1 MNTEH
6 EWEELTIDDTVYPT
20 RLTEKYRRRT
30 GGNLLEDARVLR
42 AAVPGKILSVGVAVG
57 ESVKRG
63 QGVLVLEAMKMENTI
78 LIGVEGVVK
87 TVHVAPGALVAKGD
101 LLVELERE

>member
-1 MNTEH
+1 MNAER

-20 RLTEKYRRRT
+20 RLTEKYRHRT
-30 GGNLLEDARVLR
+30 GGKLEDARVLR

-57 ESVKRG
+57 ESVERG

-78 LIGVEGVVK
+78 LVGVEGVVK